1 MKLTYKNTLTSCFI
15 GYIVQAISVNFLP
28 LLFVFFQDTYDVSLG
43 QLTAL
48 ITAHF
53 GIQLLVD
60 STATLYVDKLGYRPC
75 IVTAH
80 AASALGLFL
89 LTILPDVMD
98 PFTGMVLAVF
108 IYGIGSGLIE
118 VLISPITESCPTEN
132 KETAMQLLHSFYCW
146 GHMAVV
152 LLSTGFFAVF
162 GIENWRIMARIWMII
177 PVTNGILFSMVPLQ
191 PLIAEGEKGMGLK
204 NLLKSKLFWLLMTMM
219 ICAGAAELGIAQWAS
234 AFAERGLGVSKTTGD
249 LAGPMAFAFVMGV
262 TRAIYAKFGHKINLA
277 KAIFASCILCVASF
291 AMIALFSSPLVNLI
305 ACGIC
310 GVSVS
315 LMWPGTLS
323 RASVMLKGGGTAMFA
338 LLAVGGDMGCTLG
351 PIVVGMIADGLGG
364 DLRIGMA
371 CCIAFPVIMILALL
385 LSKKHMAAD
394 K

>member
-1 MKLTYKNTLTSCFI
+1 MKLSYNSTLRSCFI

-28 LLFVFFQDTYDVSLG
+28 LLFVFFQDTYAVSLG

-75 IVTAH
+75 ILIAH
-80 AASALGLFL
+80 GASALGLLL

-118 VLISPITESCPTEN
+118 VLISPITESCPTDN

-152 LLSTGFFAVF
+152 LLSTGFFALF
-162 GIENWRIMARIWMII
+162 GIENWRIMARIWMIVPI
-177 PVTNGILFSMVPLQ
+177 VNGILFSMVPLQ
-191 PLIAEGEKGMGLK
+191 PLVAEGEKGMSLGQ
-204 NLLKSKLFWLLMTMM
+204 LLKSKLFWLLMTMM

-249 LAGPMAFAFVMGV
+249 LAGPMAFAFVMGI
-262 TRAIYAKFGHKINLA
+262 TRAIYAKFGHKINLP
-277 KAIFASCILCVASF
+277 KAIFVCCILCVAAF
-291 AMIALFSSPLVNLI
+291 AAIALFSSPVVNLI

-310 GVSVS
+310 GASVS

-323 RASVMLKGGGTAMFA
+323 RAAVMLKGGGTAMFA

-371 CCIAFPVIMILALL
+371 CCIAFPLIMILALL
-385 LSKKHMAAD
+385 LSRKYVK
-394 K
+394 